1 MNNQE
6 LVSKLLKMSD
16 YDLLNTLSLLGIQY
30 SVTIDEVVPEYMFDD
45 WEECSEDE
53 TFSIDRSKKYIE
65 SNKITWTHFE
75 GQIIFIRYHFIAKD
89 KYPELCFKD
98 DYVDKTELPEVLDV
112 NDKWATS
119 DELKKY
125 MKLFRTELHKVLN

>member
-30 SVTIDEVVPEYMFDD
+30 SVTIDEVVPDYMFDD

-53 TFSIDRSKKYIE
+53 TFYIDRTKTFIE
-65 SNKITWTHFE
+65 SNKITWCHFE
-75 GQIIFIRYHFIAKD
+75 GHIIFIRSHFIAKD

-98 DYVDKTELPEVLDV
+98 DYVDKTELSETLDV

-125 MKLFRTELHKVLN
+125 MKLLRTELPKVLN